1 MEDTVIEVKHLKKYF
16 PVLSNSVFRR
26 KVAEIRAVDDVSFS
40 INRGE
45 TLGLVGESGS
55 GKTTLGRCLLLL
67 EKPTGGEVIFKGKNL
82 SRIGSRELQQE
93 RRKIQMIFQDIS
105 TTFDPK
111 RTVTEIISEPIEAYN
126 LLPPANYGQRVA
138 ELLSL
143 VGLNNFLAGRY
154 PYQLSTGERQRLSI
168 ARALATNPEFIVCDE
183 PVSALDVSIQAQI
196 LRLFESL
203 RYRQSLTYF
212 FIGHDLAVVVYI
224 SNRIAVMY
232 LGRFHEVGPRK
243 EIFSN
248 PLHPYT
254 RALLSAIPVPNRAFE
269 KKRQRMVI
277 SGEATST
284 IYQSL
289 GCNFHPRCPMSIPIC
304 REKSPPLEEK
314 GSGHLVACWRV

>member
-16 PVLSNSVFRR
+16 PVLSDSVFRR

-67 EKPTGGEVIFKGKNL
+67 EKPTSGEVIFKSKNL

-111 RTVTEIISEPIEAYN
+111 KTVTEIISEPIEAYN
-126 LLPPANYGQRVA
+126 LMPPADYGQRVA

-143 VGLNNFLAGRY
+143 VGLNTFLATRY

-196 LRLFESL
+196 LRLLESL
-203 RYRQSLTYF
+203 RYRQNLTYF
-212 FIGHDLAVVVYI
+212 FIGHDLTVVGYI

-232 LGRFHEVGPRK
+232 LGRFHEVGKRK

-254 RALLSAIPVPNRAFE
+254 RALLSAIPVPDRAFE
-269 KKRQRMVI
+269 KKRQRIAI
-277 SGEATST
+277 SGDAAST
-284 IYQSL
+284 IYHPL
-289 GCNFHPRCPMSIPIC
+289 GCNFQPRCPMAVPLC

-314 GSGHLVACWRV
+314 GSDHLVACWRV